1 MILKLGTSINSFKLI
16 PNVSSFQYTNKI
28 IPEWNRSNESF
39 DAYLS
44 RVGLEHGCHRL
55 LHNFEKHVFDDKP
68 IFPDSDENDKCI
80 EEYYYGKDEVKEGRV
95 RKLSFIV
102 DNIHMYIYTPFVC
115 YVCNDDGKTF
125 ETLR

>member
-1 MILKLGTSINSFKLI
+1 M
-16 PNVSSFQYTNKI
+16 
-28 IPEWNRSNESF
+28 
-39 DAYLS
+39 
-44 RVGLEHGCHRL
+44 
-55 LHNFEKHVFDDKP
+55 FDDKP

-102 DNIHMYIYTPFVC
+102 DNIHMSIYTPFVC